1 MENRIRNGTI
11 YLTEMT
17 EDYLLD
23 IHAYASIQEASKY
36 QPWGPNNL
44 SDTKAY
50 LEEILAENK
59 KEKRSRL
66 VFAVI
71 EKENNKMIGAGE
83 LFHIDFSNKNGE
95 IGYIIHPEF
104 WGKGIATQVA
114 NILIDLGFKELKLNR
129 IYATCDARNS
139 ASEKVLKKIGMKQE
153 GLLRENILLADGW
166 RDSLLY
172 SILNREWHTKRQ
184 EE

>member
-1 MENRIRNGTI
+1 MENGKGNGTI

-17 EDYLLD
+17 EDYLMD
-23 IHAYASIQEASKY
+23 IHAYASIKEVCKY
-36 QPWGPNNL
+36 QPWGPNSL
-44 SDTKAY
+44 DDTKAY
-50 LEEILAENK
+50 LEEVLEEAK
-59 KEKRSRL
+59 KEKRNRL

-83 LFHIDFSNKNGE
+83 LFHIDFANKNGE

-114 NILIDLGFKELKLNR
+114 NNLIDIGFKELKLNR
-129 IYATCDARNS
+129 IYATCDVRNS
-139 ASEKVLKKIGMKQE
+139 ASAKVLMKVGRKQE
-153 GLLRENILLADGW
+153 GLLRENILLDHGW

-172 SILNREWHTKRQ
+172 SILKRERHTK
-184 EE
+184 